1 MLTLLICYSISDDI
15 TLRNNAMLS
24 TMVSLGL
31 SSSIIST
38 IVDDPS
44 FLAHPGTEINIS
56 SSDAQLILSKG
67 YTAGF
72 QHLFFL
78 NASLAGLATV
88 VSLTMIKHKELT
100 RDDEEKYKKEGLA
113 AFEAEKARH
122 NCGSKT
128 PGNIE
133 TGNMTGKESKVGSL

>member
-1 MLTLLICYSISDDI
+1 MK
-15 TLRNNAMLS
+15 S
-24 TMVSLGL
+24 TMISLGL

-38 IVDDPS
+38 IVDNPS
-44 FLAHPGTEINIS
+44 VLAHPGTEINIS

-67 YTAGF
+67 YTTGF

-100 RDDEEKYKKEGLA
+100 RGDEEKYKKEGLA
-113 AFEAEKARH
+113 AFQAEKAKH
-122 NCGSKT
+122 DSASKT
-128 PGNIE
+128 PGDLEMGNIA
-133 TGNMTGKESKVGSL
+133 GNEGKSG